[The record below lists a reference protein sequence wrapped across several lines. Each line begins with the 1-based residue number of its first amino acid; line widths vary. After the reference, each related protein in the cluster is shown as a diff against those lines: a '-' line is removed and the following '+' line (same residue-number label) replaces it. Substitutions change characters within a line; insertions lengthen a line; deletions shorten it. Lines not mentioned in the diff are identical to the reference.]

1 MPSEVADEISAE
13 GVESGDAAVNV
24 EVAVLSGGECER
36 AGADGFLEKEFFE
49 GRGGLKH
56 VLSIEDLAEC

>member
-13 GVESGDAAVNV
+13 GIESGDAAVNV

-36 AGADGFLEKEFFE
+36 AGADGFFEEEVFE
-49 GRGGLKH
+49 GRGSLKH
-56 VLSIEDLAEC
+56 VKIIEDRAGC